1 MLPAKSKDKA
11 DTRKRQAQGIL
22 QTDAVL
28 ELRSSQLAENP
39 GYPHGASYATS
50 PQNRYQKWLRQGM
63 DEGELVTG
71 HYTKR
76 FTAHIVETYVRELG
90 FNEKMGLPSFFFL
103 VVRLMSH

>member
-1 MLPAKSKDKA
+1 
-11 DTRKRQAQGIL
+11 
-22 QTDAVL
+22 
-28 ELRSSQLAENP
+28 
-39 GYPHGASYATS
+39 
-50 PQNRYQKWLRQGM
+50 M